1 MPTTRKTS
9 AAKKPAAKTRKPKAK
24 ATERKAPAA
33 RAKPAKKAARVTAPA
48 EEVVIKDKPAS
59 TGRPTIYTEEIA
71 NTICER
77 LIEGQTIRQIA
88 EDEAMPSKRTITR
101 WATEPKHPF
110 WPLYV
115 RAREAQC
122 IGMAEEILEISDDG
136 SNDWMERTGKD
147 GEISW
152 QLNGE
157 HVQRSKLRV
166 DTRKWVLSKVL
177 PRVYGDKITAEH
189 TGKDGG
195 PIEVEN
201 VGEMEMARRVAF
213 ALGRALTKKQE
224 SQQIEDAQ
232 VIDET

>member
-9 AAKKPAAKTRKPKAK
+9 AAKKPAAKTRKTKPKA
-24 ATERKAPAA
+24 ATRKAPAA
-33 RAKPAKKAARVTAPA
+33 KAKPAKKAARVTAPV
-48 EEVVIKDKPAS
+48 EEVTIKDKPA
-59 TGRPTIYTEEIA
+59 TGRPTLYTEEIA

-77 LIEGQTIRQIA
+77 LIEGQTIREIA
-88 EDEAMPSKRTITR
+88 EDENMPSKRTITR
-101 WATEPKHPF
+101 WATEPEHPF

-136 SNDWMERTGKD
+136 SNDWMQRQGKD
-147 GEISW
+147 GETSW

-157 HVQRSKLRV
+157 HIQRSKLRV

-177 PRVYGDKITAEH
+177 PRVYGDKVTAEH
-189 TGKDGG
+189 TGKNGG
-195 PIEVEN
+195 PIQVED

-213 ALGRALTKKQE
+213 ALGRALTKKQQAE
-224 SQQIEDAQ
+224 QIEDAQ
-232 VIDET
+232 IVDET